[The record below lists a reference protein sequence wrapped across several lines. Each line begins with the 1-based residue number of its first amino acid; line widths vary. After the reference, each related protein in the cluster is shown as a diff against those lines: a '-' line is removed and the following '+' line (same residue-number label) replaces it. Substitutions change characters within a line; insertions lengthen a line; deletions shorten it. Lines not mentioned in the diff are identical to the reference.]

1 MTANGIDSFSNIV
14 LLVLEFEPFIVDNQ
28 HADGDT
34 GSMRFH
40 LNLICWMNEI
50 LSILINYNALVGQ
63 RMQAHRNPTTQK
75 QVQDMLRQLFWVNTN
90 SYLIDLNNRAKT
102 QPIIILIIHTNKQIT
117 IPWSNHLSRCNNL
130 TPTLYSQL
138 SLLLMVSASC
148 STPHPTSNTSCRSS
162 RLLKT
167 TRKTKCTYSLT
178 QVPSFRWVLLYQLFA
193 HRRG

>member
-1 MTANGIDSFSNIV
+1 MKYY
-14 LLVLEFEPFIVDNQ
+14 Q
-28 HADGDT
+28 YW
-34 GSMRFH
+34 
-40 LNLICWMNEI
+40 LIIMPSSASAYKLIEI
-50 LSILINYNALVGQ
+50 LQYKNRFKIW
-63 RMQAHRNPTTQK
+63 
-75 QVQDMLRQLFWVNTN
+75 LRQLFWVNTN

-117 IPWSNHLSRCNNL
+117 ISWSNHLSRCNNL